1 MTAPWGFGTE
11 WSATGGPCRSSEAVQ
26 QIAACI
32 LALTCYGNQV
42 EDFGVSG
49 I

>member
-1 MTAPWGFGTE
+1 MKASWGFGTE
-11 WSATGGPCRSSEAVQ
+11 RSATGGPCRSCEAVQ

-32 LALTCYGNQV
+32 FALTCYGNRV
-42 EDFGVSG
+42 EDFGVPG